1 MEGLGKIDHMHKVYS
16 LVDLVFFFFG
26 LCCFGSIVIIHGFI
40 LYDLLA
46 GDRGMFLYL
55 ILVDLF
61 YIDRLHFT
69 WCVLLGCD
77 ALIVNES
84 LIF

>member
-1 MEGLGKIDHMHKVYS
+1 MDGLGKIDHMRKVYS

-40 LYDLLA
+40 LYYLLA

-55 ILVDLF
+55 IPVDLF
-61 YIDRLHFT
+61 HIDRLHFT
-69 WCVLLGCD
+69 WCVLLGC
-77 ALIVNES
+77 
-84 LIF
+84 